1 MIQEETVTV
10 FATKVGKKLYEEG
23 KRFLAIDRPP
33 SYVEKLA
40 RIHPYNLVD
49 GKLVYQKDHKMF
61 AEYTEALVFPKPIS
75 VIDVRDE
82 VFYNEEQD
90 YRKRIRVFT
99 VIPRQMIPTI
109 DPLETTKLEETSTS
123 ELIELYE
130 LSVET
135 HHKFERHQKT
145 KQFRVALDNLNKCRK
160 ELKRRLGEE

>member
-1 MIQEETVTV
+1 MYEETVTV
-10 FATKVGKKLYEEG
+10 FVTKVGKKLYEEG
-23 KRFLAIDRPP
+23 KRFLAIDHPP
-33 SYVEKLA
+33 SYVENLA
-40 RIHPYNLVD
+40 HIHPYNLVD

-82 VFYNEEQD
+82 VFYDEVKD

-99 VIPRQMIPTI
+99 VIPSQTIPNV
-109 DPLETTKLEETSTS
+109 DPLETVKLKDTSTS
-123 ELIELYE
+123 KLLELYE

-135 HHKFERHQKT
+135 HHKFERHQNT
-145 KQFRVALDNLNKCRK
+145 KQFKVALVNLNKCRE